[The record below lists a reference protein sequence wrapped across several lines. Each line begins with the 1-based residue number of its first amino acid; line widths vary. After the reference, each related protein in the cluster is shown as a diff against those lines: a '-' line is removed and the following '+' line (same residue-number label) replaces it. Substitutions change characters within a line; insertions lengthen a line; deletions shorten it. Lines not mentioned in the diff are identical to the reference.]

1 MFGKSDSQ
9 ACSGDRSVKIER
21 ALEKENKLLTLKLKY
36 LTKGGVMLK
45 REHNFI
51 GNIFF
56 PSLKLQPSKTEET
69 AGLLL

>member
-9 ACSGDRSVKIER
+9 ACSENRSVKIQR
-21 ALEKENKLLTLKLKY
+21 ALEKENKLLTLKLKH
-36 LTKGGVMLK
+36 LTKDGVMLK

-56 PSLKLQPSKTEET
+56 PSPKLQPSITEET